1 MENFTKF
8 LSNAPLLL
16 FAFLSVQAVLLIFIN
31 WFLPDR
37 LFFTLN

>member
-8 LSNAPLLL
+8 LSLSPLLL
-16 FAFLSVQAVLLIFIN
+16 FAFLSVQAVLLILFN